1 MKRTVLF
8 LTCFC
13 FFTLF
18 VLANPVDQKRALQIA
33 KEFVPQSSAAKKAPG
48 KGSATPTSNIVY
60 THKMPKSGRDA
71 FYIVNVGDAFVL
83 VSADDVAHQILGYS
97 FDKGF
102 PLAEDGTVQLP
113 PHVKGFFDDLAAQM
127 EAAIEADPNRKAD
140 DDWTGAQKATSHRA
154 PSNLPESVDPLLTTT
169 WGQGQY
175 YNSLCPEDANG
186 PAGHVLTGCV
196 ATAMAQII
204 NYWGEPV
211 HGRGI
216 HRYDSNYGS
225 LEVNFAESNYDFGN
239 MPDALTGESTAEQVN
254 AVAKLMYDCG
264 VAVNMGY
271 AAGESAAF
279 DQEARAAF
287 INFFRFSPDLS
298 FAEKA
303 YFSNDEWNN
312 LLRQNLAANQP
323 VYYCG
328 QGTGGHAFVC
338 DGYKADDY
346 YHFNFGWGGL
356 ADGWFQTSAVSPN
369 GSDFNSSQSAIV
381 GIVPDNTGNVILG
394 QMQGNSTFIVDE
406 PLEFYHL
413 MGHNKYEGS
422 NYNNPCNSTFIFIPV
437 DDSKQMVADIME
449 FEDQNV
455 QIYDGTNMN
464 TSLRNLNGG
473 GNNDMSPV
481 ASSANAITVTYSGNM
496 YYAGFKLIISQDKGF
511 RMVSNIVTS
520 VDATTVHLMWTEN
533 GTASQWQIEYGIKG
547 FKLGEGTV
555 YNATINTATFENLE
569 KFTEYDFNIRSDYGN
584 NQYGPWN
591 RVTLMIEAP
600 YWQDIV
606 VSQPVSYSIDHI
618 SNCAIIS
625 NVEDFVWFI
634 KTGENNLNGATFIS
648 DIDLAGYKWKP
659 VNYYARYTI
668 NGNGH
673 TISNLYIN
681 EATNYTALF
690 PFFYGTIDNLG
701 IENAQIYG
709 KGDGSSALIGE
720 LNGLSC
726 LRNCYVT
733 NSVISGTDKVAGMV
747 VECFGLIENCYAN
760 VRVTGNR
767 WVGLLTSGSSG
778 TIVNCYAAGTSR
790 IRSTCYNAGI
800 SAYART
806 GKISNCYSVDLPMG
820 VVGFKG
826 ETIISDTASFYRDGN
841 SLTLRTPIAFESS
854 TENDLL
860 GALNKWV
867 EQNNNSS
874 IETWTKDG
882 DINNGLPVFG
892 DYYVVTC
899 PNVSNLTI
907 QNIKNNNVSAVVVD
921 WEYPDDA
928 EAWDIKY
935 QLANTPDDPPT
946 IIHITTKPY
955 TLYDLSL
962 GREYTI
968 SVRRYC
974 DNVNHSGWT
983 SKNEMIDL
991 PFWTDVVTEQPEGYS
1006 VDSDGNVIISNA
1018 EGLAWLSVIVNGLHG
1033 NNAQTFEGKTI
1044 SLTSDIDLQGYR
1056 WFPIGR
1062 GWYSGSQY
1070 SSCFNGIFQGNGYTI
1085 SNMYVNSYG
1094 PHLGLFGYSG
1104 YGSTGTTYSDVN
1116 LVNGS
1121 VSCYYNDNS
1130 DGGFGGL
1137 VGTGVGLKEIT
1148 NCSSNIV
1155 VSGNYSSGSLCGWL
1169 NDDDDN
1175 PTIVSNCSATGNVY
1189 GREASGGLIGNA
1201 RGVFVRNCYAT
1212 GDILLNESGS
1222 NAWYRGGL
1230 IGNLMSNAVVQNCYS
1245 IGTVEMGDGK
1255 VIGCPYANSY
1265 TQYVYG
1271 LLDDGLPLTGPSPSG
1286 DVVIDTSSFNNENGQ
1301 QTLVSTIVIDGIS
1314 YNNLLDVL
1322 NAWVAKTND
1331 PMLKTWA
1338 ADALNENGGYPVL
1351 GNNFEPSCYNPM
1363 NVSIV
1368 NATIKDDDIIRTRIE
1383 WEQEGS
1389 ASSWEVLYVATQQSI
1404 DQGTII
1410 PVNSN
1415 PCELTNLPVGEVLD
1429 FYVRAKNDK
1438 GEVSGW
1444 SKSVIYIPDK
1454 LHWTDIVTSQP
1465 EGYTVEGNNV
1475 YISSAEGFAWLS
1487 FVINNPNGS
1496 NQPFYPRN
1504 IILMSDIDLSLY
1516 RWTAI
1521 GDSDWGI
1528 GNLVFD
1534 GNGHMITGL
1543 YCNEYDKMQGLF
1555 RRLDQSTIKNVVI
1568 KSSLIKG
1575 TINNGTIAGVL
1586 DRTNV
1591 VNCIVSGNVFG
1602 VMNSGGIVGNCVQDV
1617 NIYNVAFVGVADT
1630 RSDIT
1635 LPNCYN
1641 GFIGGI
1647 SGNNNLTHIENAYVA
1662 AEIPS
1667 SAYSGIVAGS
1677 GSRWYSNL
1685 FALSYPTDL
1694 NLTCDNLEENS
1705 SWFTGSGSTWAL
1717 NTPPYING
1725 AFRSDLVDAL
1735 NAWVDVNNSEC
1746 QYRHW
1751 VADTENV
1758 NGGYPIFAPA
1768 YTLTYK
1774 VDGEIYKS
1782 CSLEA
1787 GTALSAITEP
1797 TKEGYTFG
1805 GWNELPE
1812 TMPNH
1817 DVEVTGSFYLYGDVN
1832 TDTKVNVV
1840 DVVDIARFVIDTP
1853 SEDFRE
1859 KLADLNSDLSVN
1871 IADAVVLVN
1880 HISGDQT
1887 FARMENPKNSP
1898 YDYESCDLRLSTGE
1912 DNGLSLTLTGDMNF
1926 TAFQFE
1932 VDVPEG
1938 FDISAMRINSQ
1949 RKDNHQLLFNKVAD
1963 NRYRVA
1969 ALSLSNAVFKD
1980 CDGVLLSISLEGTGL
1995 LDICIH
2001 NIHFVTTNGTDVVFD
2016 NVFLN
2021 GNTTGIADVHA
2032 KEDAPVYDLQG
2043 HRHSTLQRGTNIVGN
2058 RKIIVK

>member
-18 VLANPVDQKRALQIA
+18 VLADPVAPQRALQIA
-33 KEFVPQSSAAKKAPG
+33 KEFVPKSSAAKKVPG
-48 KGSATPTSNIVY
+48 KSSAATTSNIVY

-102 PLAEDGTVQLP
+102 PVDADGTVQLP

-127 EAAIEADPNRKAD
+127 EAAIEAEPNRAAD
-140 DDWTGAQKATSHRA
+140 DDWTGVRKAAHRA
-154 PSNLPESVDPLLTTT
+154 PSNLPESVAPLLTTT
-169 WGQGQY
+169 WDQGQY
-175 YNSLCPEDANG
+175 YNALCPADANG

-225 LEVNFAESNYDFGN
+225 LEVNFIESNYDFSN
-239 MPDALTGESTAEQVN
+239 MPDALTGESSAEQVN
-254 AVAKLMYDCG
+254 AVAKLLYDCG

-422 NYNNPCNSTFIFIPV
+422 NYNNPCNSTFTFIPV

-481 ASSANAITVTYSGNM
+481 ASSANAITLTYSGNL
-496 YYAGFKLIISQDKGF
+496 YYAGFKLNISQDNGF

-555 YNATINTATFENLE
+555 YNATANTATFENLE

-591 RVTLMIEAP
+591 KVTLMVEAP

-733 NSVISGTDKVAGMV
+733 NSVISGTDKAAGMV

-806 GKISNCYSVDLPMG
+806 GKISNCYCVDLPMG

-1044 SLTSDIDLQGYR
+1044 SLTSDINLQGYR

-1230 IGNLMSNAVVQNCYS
+1230 IGLLMSNAAVRNCYS
-1245 IGTVEMGDGK
+1245 VGK
-1255 VIGCPYANSY
+1255 VEKGEGRVIGDSESN
-1265 TQYVYG
+1265 TTTHYVYG
-1271 LLDDGLPLTGPSPSG
+1271 LNNSSIPLIGPSN
-1286 DVVIDTSSFNNENGQ
+1286 DEIADTASFVNLNGQ
-1301 QTLVSTIVIDGIS
+1301 LDLLSPVTINGNTYD
-1314 YNNLLDVL
+1314 NLINAL
-1322 NAWVAKTND
+1322 NAWVAYSKD
-1331 PMLKTWA
+1331 PMLKTWNP
-1338 ADALNENGGYPVL
+1338 DYSGLNGGYPVF
-1351 GNNFEPSCYNPM
+1351 GDNYAPSCYNPT
-1363 NVSIV
+1363 NVTIT
-1368 NATIKDDDIIRTRIE
+1368 NATVIGDETIRTRIA
-1383 WEQEGS
+1383 WEQKGNP
-1389 ASSWEVLYVATQQSI
+1389 SSWDVLYVGALQSME
-1404 DQGTII
+1404 QGTII
-1410 PVNSN
+1410 RVNSN
-1415 PCELTNLPVGEVLD
+1415 PCELTNLPIGEILD
-1429 FYVRAKNDK
+1429 IYIRARNNDDDI
-1438 GEVSGW
+1438 SGW
-1444 SKSVIYIPDK
+1444 SNYVRYIPDK
-1454 LHWTDIVTSQP
+1454 MRWTEVVTSQP
-1465 EGYTVEGNNV
+1465 EGYTTDDMGNV
-1475 YISSAEGFAWLS
+1475 YISSAEGLAWLS
-1487 FVINNPNGS
+1487 SVLNGLNGNS
-1496 NQPFYPRN
+1496 GYSE
-1504 IILMSDIDLSLY
+1504 IKTISLTADIDLSTY
-1516 RWTAI
+1516 RWTSI
-1521 GDSDWGI
+1521 GGPNHTLYNLQFN
-1528 GNLVFD
+1528 GN
-1534 GNGHMITGL
+1534 NHTISGL
-1543 YCNEYDKMQGLF
+1543 YCNEYADNQGLF
-1555 RRLDQSTIKNVVI
+1555 GSIDH
-1568 KSSLIKG
+1568 SSVRNLSINNSMIKG
-1575 TINNGTIAGVL
+1575 LTNNGTIAGEAGG
-1586 DRTNV
+1586 NISNCM
-1591 VNCIVSGNVFG
+1591 VNGKIYG
-1602 VMNSGGIVGNCVQDV
+1602 VMCTGGIVGRSNGRVV
-1617 NIYNVAFVGVADT
+1617 NIFNTAFVGKADT
-1630 RSDIT
+1630 RWDIT
-1635 LPNCYN
+1635 IANCYN
-1641 GFIGGI
+1641 GFVGGI
-1647 SGNNNLTHIENAYVA
+1647 SGSQFDATITNVYVSSS
-1662 AEIPS
+1662 IPTS
-1667 SAYSGIVAGS
+1667 PYSGIVAGD
-1677 GSRWYSNL
+1677 GTGE
-1685 FALSYPTDL
+1685 FSYLYAHYYTTTL
-1694 NLTCDNLEENS
+1694 NFVQNNTNTNS
-1705 SWFTGSGSTWAL
+1705 SFFNGSGTAWTLS
-1717 NTPPYING
+1717 NPQYIG
-1725 AFRSDLVDAL
+1725 GTFRSDLLDAL
-1735 NAWVDVNNSEC
+1735 NAWVDANNSEG

-1980 CDGVLLSISLEGTGL
+1980 CDGELLSISLEGTGTV
-1995 LDICIH
+1995 DICIH
-2001 NIHFVTTNGTDVVFD
+2001 DIHFVTTNGTDVIFD
-2016 NVFLN
+2016 DVYLN
-2021 GNTTGIADVHA
+2021 GNTTGIADIHA
-2032 KEDAPVYDLQG
+2032 KENTPIYDLQG
-2043 HRHSTLQRGTNIVGN
+2043 RRHPTLQRGTNIVGN